1 MFIEPPNKRKAKAK
15 MLEWRFQKSKESIG
29 VENEERGSA
38 IQMLTILAFAL
49 MITGKIVVKK
59 LNTSIDLKNYWKISC
74 YRTGN

>member
-1 MFIEPPNKRKAKAK
+1 MFIEPPSKRKAKAK

>member
-15 MLEWRFQKSKESIG
+15 MLEWRFQRSKESIG